1 MRTQDGKVASGIE
14 EEFTCWKNHFGRV
27 LNQECSTTV
36 AKIGEVVDTLNIDT
50 EVPIVEEVK
59 QAIKLFKNG
68 KAPGIDQNGRN
79 YAAVSYQHRSQHSH
93 PKQNGFS
100 DRPISL

>member
-50 EVPIVEEVK
+50 EVPKVEEVK
-59 QAIKLFKNG
+59 QAIKLFKNW
-68 KAPGIDQNGRN
+68 
-79 YAAVSYQHRSQHSH
+79 
-93 PKQNGFS
+93 
-100 DRPISL
+100 DRPKWEKLCCCQLPASFPTQSS